1 MLIILLSYDK
11 GTLHFLHTRLICLVF
26 FLLDANEGS
35 VTSLVFAAP
44 WSACLFGPVTS
55 LHLPAVSSYLFL
67 AHFVLLVHCLM
78 KQPGQR
84 RGTISRYDWSSQ
96 VSGKKTPTAGCTT
109 CFYWAGRKR
118 KVHAGLLGIRSV
130 GQMAGLAWVQQKM
143 TNSSTKINRSFVIK
157 KNFVFFTVL
166 HWTGA
171 EKDVRVNDWRRC
183 VCTTWL
189 SQGLTH
195 TWCIFFC

>member
-11 GTLHFLHTRLICLVF
+11 GTLHFLHTRLICLVL

-35 VTSLVFAAP
+35 VTSGFCSTLIGLSFWTSNLSAP
-44 WSACLFGPVTS
+44 PCSFILS
-55 LHLPAVSSYLFL
+55 IL

-84 RGTISRYDWSSQ
+84 RGRISRYDWSSQ

-143 TNSSTKINRSFVIK
+143 TNSSAKINRSFVIK
-157 KNFVFFTVL
+157 KNFTCFL
-166 HWTGA
+166 P
-171 EKDVRVNDWRRC
+171 C
-183 VCTTWL
+183 
-189 SQGLTH
+189 
-195 TWCIFFC
+195 CIELELRKTYA

>member
-1 MLIILLSYDK
+1 MTSRAHYTSSTLASSVSSYFCWMLMKDLS
-11 GTLHFLHTRLICLVF
+11 R
-26 FLLDANEGS
+26 
-35 VTSLVFAAP
+35 LVFAAP

-55 LHLPAVSSYLFL
+55 LHLPADSSYLFW
-67 AHFVLLVHCLM
+67 HIFFFWCCLM

-84 RGTISRYDWSSQ
+84 GGRISRYDWSSQ

-130 GQMAGLAWVQQKM
+130 GQMTGLAWVQQKM

-157 KNFVFFTVL
+157 KNFTCFL
-166 HWTGA
+166 P
-171 EKDVRVNDWRRC
+171 C
-183 VCTTWL
+183 
-189 SQGLTH
+189 
-195 TWCIFFC
+195 CIELELRKPYA